1 MLTDDSFHT
10 TLAHTRWGMDPRV
23 YNVEF
28 TRSRSAFLTTSIMAA
43 SALFLPQ
50 YGALSK
56 RLYNHVKT
64 LAQRV
69 IVRRHRSLEIVL
81 AFVVNIP
88 WMFPGQRSTD
98 DETCAYI
105 SMATT
110 VAIDLLMHK
119 TLVSKEVLEQGAGLT
134 LVRGECLDTRTAL
147 EIDGYAD
154 VEPWSDRGAMLLRN
168 RERCWISLWV
178 VERG

>member
-1 MLTDDSFHT
+1 M
-10 TLAHTRWGMDPRV
+10 
-23 YNVEF
+23 YNVQF
-28 TRSRSAFLTTSIMAA
+28 TRSRSAFLTTSVMAA

-50 YGALSK
+50 DGALSK
-56 RLYNHVKT
+56 RLSNHVKT

-69 IVRRHRSLEIVL
+69 IVRRHRSVEIVL

-88 WMFPGQRSTD
+88 WMFPGMRSSD

-110 VAIDLLMHK
+110 IAIDLLMHK
-119 TLVSKEVLEQGAGLT
+119 ALVTKEMLEQGSRVNLA
-134 LVRGECLDTRTAL
+134 RGECLDTKTAL
-147 EIDGYAD
+147 EIDGYPD
-154 VEPWSDRGAMLLRN
+154 VDPWSEQGSMLLRS